1 MNTTVL
7 IVGGGPAGLTLGCS
21 LARSGVA
28 VRIIE
33 KSPEFPRGSRGK
45 GLNQRSRELLAGLG
59 LDEELAAVGTEHIV
73 LRKYVGGVPVEDSRS
88 GDPEAARPGVPYSS
102 GLLLPQ
108 WRVEDALRGKLAE
121 YGVRVELGCE
131 LTGFTQD
138 EHGVRATLADGRTI
152 EADYLAGCDG
162 GKSVVR
168 KALGARFE
176 GETAAEEMMIIG
188 DVEADGLDRGYWHQ
202 WFGEG
207 AGVLLC
213 PFRGT
218 SHWQFQG
225 AAGTDERG
233 RLPEPTLE
241 VFQDLFDRVAGVPG
255 VRLANPTWRSTYR
268 VNVRMADR
276 FREGRVFIVGD
287 AAHVHS
293 IAGGLGMNTGIQD
306 AFNLGWKLALVT
318 GGHAGP
324 GLLDTYE
331 EERLPIAAWTL
342 KTSNE
347 GLRRIMEGAGEGRFG
362 TDVGASAETSTLGVG
377 YRWSSLSGGAGE
389 RAAAGGGLAAGDRAP
404 DAPCRDAATGRPVRL
419 FERFAGP
426 WHTLL
431 GFGPDSAEALARA
444 GEEYAGPLRTCLI
457 DGGLDGLDDHEGHAR
472 AAYGMESGGVV
483 LVRPDD
489 YVALRLP
496 GDTGEAGNAGEQG
509 AVVADYLRR
518 LGR

>member
-1 MNTTVL
+1 MNTAVL
-7 IVGGGPAGLTLGCS
+7 IVGAGPTGLTLGCS
-21 LARSGVA
+21 LARAGAA
-28 VRIIE
+28 VRIID
-33 KSPEFPRGSRGK
+33 KTPEFHRGSRGK
-45 GLNQRSRELLAGLG
+45 GLNQRSRELLADLG
-59 LDEELAAVGTEHIV
+59 LDEELTAAGTEHIV
-73 LRKYVGGVPVEDSRS
+73 LRKYRDGVPVADTRSWDSM
-88 GDPEAARPGVPYSS
+88 EARPDVPYSS

-108 WRVEDALRGKLAE
+108 WRTEELLRGKLAE

-138 EHGVRATLADGRTI
+138 EQGVRATLADGRTI

-162 GKSVVR
+162 GKSFVR
-168 KALGARFE
+168 KALGVGFE
-176 GETAAEEMMIIG
+176 GETAAEEMMVLG
-188 DVEADGLDRGYWHQ
+188 DVEVDGLDRGFWHQ

-207 AGVLLC
+207 GGIMLC

-218 SHWQFQG
+218 SHWQLQG

-255 VRLANPTWRSTYR
+255 VRLANPTWQSTYR

-306 AFNLGWKLALVT
+306 AFNLGWKLALVI

-331 EERLPIAAWTL
+331 EERLPVAAWTL

-347 GLRRIMEGAGEGRFG
+347 GLRRIVEGVPAGRIG
-362 TDVGASAETSTLGVG
+362 TDVGANAETSTLGVG

-389 RAAAGGGLAAGDRAP
+389 ERAADGDGLAAGDRAP

-419 FERFAGP
+419 FEKFAGP
-426 WHTLL
+426 GHTLL
-431 GFGPDSAEALARA
+431 GFGPHSAKVLARA

-457 DGGLDGLDDHEGHAR
+457 DGGPEGLDDHEGHAR
-472 AAYGMESGGVV
+472 AAYGMEGDGVV

-489 YVALRLP
+489 YVALRLT
-496 GDTGEAGNAGEQG
+496 GDAPDRGA
-509 AVVADYLRR
+509 AVVDYLRR